1 VPSSKY
7 LALSFMDWLKNQV
20 IAALSGDQKVSKQL
34 LIALAGVVAVASLVL
49 VAVNRPEPPT
59 GEFSVSTD
67 DAVNEVIEQ
76 YLYIHVVGEVV
87 SPGMYQLPIGA
98 RLVDAVF
105 AAGGLTDEADNA
117 SVNLA
122 RELTDGEQIIVF
134 SISQEGQSPG
144 TNSSGLISLNRA
156 GEKELE
162 ELPGIGPAL
171 AGRIIAWREANG
183 GFKSIEDLLK
193 VSGIGESLLSGVI
206 DLVTL

>member
-1 VPSSKY
+1 
-7 LALSFMDWLKNQV
+7 MDWLKNQV

-34 LIALAGVVAVASLVL
+34 LVALAGVVAVASLVL

-59 GEFSVSTD
+59 GEFSVSADET
-67 DAVNEVIEQ
+67 ANEVIDQ
-76 YLYIHVVGEVV
+76 FLYVHVVGEVA

-105 AAGGLTDEADNA
+105 AAGGLTEDGDNA

-156 GEKELE
+156 GDKELE

-183 GFKSIEDLLK
+183 GFKSVQDLLK

>member
-1 VPSSKY
+1 
-7 LALSFMDWLKNQV
+7 MDWLKNQV

-59 GEFSVSTD
+59 GEFSVAADEKSSED
-67 DAVNEVIEQ
+67 LEQ
-76 YLYIHVVGEVV
+76 YLYVHVVGEVI

-105 AAGGLTDEADNA
+105 AAGGLTDKADNA

-122 RELTDGEQIIVF
+122 RELADGEQIIVF
-134 SISQEGQSPG
+134 SISQDGEPSG
-144 TNSSGLISLNRA
+144 TSASGLVSLNRA
-156 GEKELE
+156 SDKELE

-171 AGRIIAWREANG
+171 SGRIIAWREANG
-183 GFKSIEDLLK
+183 GFKSVQDLLK

>member
-1 VPSSKY
+1 
-7 LALSFMDWLKNQV
+7 MEWLKNQV

-49 VAVNRPEPPT
+49 VAVNRPEAPT
-59 GEFSVSTD
+59 GEFSVSADET
-67 DAVNEVIEQ
+67 VNEVSQ
-76 YLYIHVVGEVV
+76 QFLYVHVVGEVQ

-105 AAGGLTDEADNA
+105 AAGGLTEEADNA

-134 SISQEGQSPG
+134 STSQEGQAAG
-144 TNSSGLISLNRA
+144 TTASGLVSLNRA
-156 GEKELE
+156 GDKELE

-171 AGRIIAWREANG
+171 AGRIVAWREANG
-183 GFKSIEDLLK
+183 GFKSVQDLLK
-193 VSGIGESLLSGVI
+193 VSGIGENLLAGVI

>member
-1 VPSSKY
+1 
-7 LALSFMDWLKNQV
+7 MDWLKNQV

-34 LIALAGVVAVASLVL
+34 LISLAGVVAVASLVL

-59 GEFSVSTD
+59 GEFSVSANET
-67 DAVNEVIEQ
+67 VNEVTQ
-76 YLYIHVVGEVV
+76 QFLYVHVVGEVT

-105 AAGGLTDEADNA
+105 AAGGLTEEADNA

-134 SISQEGQSPG
+134 SISQEGQSSG
-144 TNSSGLISLNRA
+144 TNSAGLISLNRA
-156 GEKELE
+156 GDKELE

-183 GFKSIEDLLK
+183 GFKSVQDLLK

>member
-1 VPSSKY
+1 
-7 LALSFMDWLKNQV
+7 MEWLKNQV

-59 GEFSVSTD
+59 GEFSVSADET
-67 DAVNEVIEQ
+67 VNEVSQQ
-76 YLYIHVVGEVV
+76 YLYVHVVGEVE

-105 AAGGLTDEADNA
+105 AAGGLTEEADNS

-134 SISQEGQSPG
+134 ATSQEGQAAG
-144 TNSSGLISLNRA
+144 TTASGLVSLNRA
-156 GEKELE
+156 GDKELE

-183 GFKSIEDLLK
+183 GFKSVQDLLK

>member
-1 VPSSKY
+1 
-7 LALSFMDWLKNQV
+7 MDWLKNQV

-59 GEFSVSTD
+59 GEFSVSADET
-67 DAVNEVIEQ
+67 ANEVLDQ
-76 YLYIHVVGEVV
+76 FLYVHVVGEVA
-87 SPGMYQLPIGA
+87 SPGMYQLPVGA

-105 AAGGLTDEADNA
+105 AAGGLTEDADNA

-122 RELTDGEQIIVF
+122 RKLTDGEQIIVF

-156 GEKELE
+156 GDKELE

-183 GFKSIEDLLK
+183 GFKSVQDLLK
-193 VSGIGESLLSGVI
+193 VSGIGESLLSGVV

>member
-1 VPSSKY
+1 
-7 LALSFMDWLKNQV
+7 MEWLKNQV

-34 LIALAGVVAVASLVL
+34 LFALAGVVAVASLVL

-59 GEFSVSTD
+59 GEFSVSADET
-67 DAVNEVIEQ
+67 ANEVIEQ
-76 YLYIHVVGEVV
+76 FLYVHVVGEVL

-105 AAGGLTDEADNA
+105 AAGGLTEDADNA

-144 TNSSGLISLNRA
+144 TTSSGLVSLNRA
-156 GEKELE
+156 GDKELE

-183 GFKSIEDLLK
+183 GFKSVQDLLK
-193 VSGIGESLLSGVI
+193 VSGIGESLLAGVI